1 MKLFGAESGQPQD
14 SFFATVDQ
22 ALFFANGSQI
32 RGWLSPAG
40 ENLTGRLLKIE
51 AAPELA
57 SELYLSTL
65 VRQPTAEEV
74 KDVEGYLA
82 ARGEQKREAVQEL
95 AWALITSAEFRFQH

>member
-1 MKLFGAESGQPQD
+1 MAENPMTEKEFKRLRQFIKPFSGLNA
-14 SFFATVDQ
+14 FVYK
-22 ALFFANGSQI
+22 
-32 RGWLSPAG
+32 
-40 ENLTGRLLKIE
+40 LTGRLLKIE

-57 SELYLSTL
+57 AELYLSTL